1 MMTSRWAG
9 SGGLML
15 ALLVG
20 CASESEPAKLPATD
34 YAATPQNP
42 TPTPAVPADGRIPE
56 AISLFGEPLYS
67 LTKPAA
73 EQAELEAQVL
83 AARKAAVAN
92 PSDANAWIWYG
103 RLLANAGHFRE
114 ALETF
119 EVGVK
124 KFPDDAKM
132 YRHLGHRYITVRKFA
147 EALRAL
153 EKSARLAENMP
164 DEPEAP
170 TKAGGAQIDTFKQN
184 VYYHLG
190 LVHFLLGHFD
200 RAAEA
205 FRKCGDLAAN
215 VDSMCSAAHWT
226 WVSWMRAQK
235 IHQAKTLIAT
245 LPSPLEVVEYTA
257 YRDLCLLYRG
267 ELDGDAHFA
276 SLDKTSVDYATFGN
290 GLGQWHLANGRTE
303 RAREV
308 FTALAKAD
316 AWMAFGR
323 ICAEVELQ
331 RLPK

>member
-1 MMTSRWAG
+1 MMNSRWTGCGA
-9 SGGLML
+9 LLL

-20 CASESEPAKLPATD
+20 CASDSESEKSLPSEVAKAPAGVAPNSNVA
-34 YAATPQNP
+34 
-42 TPTPAVPADGRIPE
+42 ADGRIPE
-56 AISLFGEPLYS
+56 ALSLSGEPLYS
-67 LTKPAA
+67 PAKPAA

-103 RLLANAGHFRE
+103 RMQAAAGHFRE

-147 EALRAL
+147 ESLRAL

-164 DEPEAP
+164 DESEAP
-170 TKAGGAQIDTFKQN
+170 TKVGGAQIDTFKQN

-190 LVHFLLGHFD
+190 LVHFLLGHFE

-205 FRKCGDLAAN
+205 FTKCGELAAN

-226 WVSWMRAQK
+226 WVSLMRAQK
-235 IHQAKTLIAT
+235 IHQAKALVAT
-245 LPSPLEVVEYTA
+245 LPSPLEVVEYVA

-276 SLDKTSVDYATFGN
+276 ALDKAGVDYATFGN

-323 ICAEVELQ
+323 ICAEVELT
-331 RLPK
+331 RLSK